1 MVVEK
6 KMVVNKA
13 APPPKAEGSKNPP
26 RRMARLFQEFRL
38 SIIRSLQYREPR
50 VDVFASLI
58 IGISVP
64 LLQPTFELVALAGDG
79 G

>member
-6 KMVVNKA
+6 KWWLIRRRRHRNPKA
-13 APPPKAEGSKNPP
+13 AKTASPDGEVISGVSFVN
-26 RRMARLFQEFRL
+26 
-38 SIIRSLQYREPR
+38 IRSLQYREPP

-64 LLQPTFELVALAGDG
+64 LLQPTFELVALAGNG